1 MKKLLIT
8 TAVMLMAVIVS
19 SKAYAGLDLF
29 STNATFSFN
38 PDSATPTSFN
48 VFNNNGTDNGLNDMA
63 IYLGY
68 RTDAGGGTQNTQYR
82 LLSGGTDNPG
92 SSTIGPTNGGTQS
105 NFGSFSFDAVTFT
118 DPNNNGGGNVTVTP
132 TIDFR
137 LSDVSPTSSPTAANQ
152 AATVLYELSLD
163 TQGVN
168 GDNQGSVL
176 SFVGF
181 DFNGNGLEEFVNGE
195 QIVGGFT
202 NNAAAQAAI
211 GDVTNANRVLSGDFN
226 FEQSVGGSTAP
237 GTNTNVD
244 LFNGAVNNQSTASTS
259 SPAANPSFLDLRT
272 NGGPEF
278 RT

>member
-1 MKKLLIT
+1 M
-8 TAVMLMAVIVS
+8 
-19 SKAYAGLDLF
+19 
-29 STNATFSFN
+29 
-38 PDSATPTSFN
+38 
-48 VFNNNGTDNGLNDMA
+48 
-63 IYLGY
+63 
-68 RTDAGGGTQNTQYR
+68 
-82 LLSGGTDNPG
+82 DNPG
-92 SSTIGPTNGGTQS
+92 SSTIGPASGTQS
-105 NFGSFSFDAVTFT
+105 NFGSFSFNPVTFT

-137 LSDVSPTSSPTAANQ
+137 LSDVTSPSSSPTAANQ

-181 DFNGNGLEEFVNGE
+181 DFNGNGLDQFFDGE

-202 NNAAAQAAI
+202 NNAAAQVAI
-211 GDVTNANRVLSGDFN
+211 RDVTNANRVLSGDYN
-226 FEQSVGGSTAP
+226 FEQNVGGSTAP

-244 LFNGAVNNQSTASTS
+244 VFNGAVNNQSTASTT

-272 NGGPEF
+272 NGTPDFFTNPGNDISFGPYNEFQVTSARADGDGVISDTTAGVIQF
-278 RT
+278 RTVLAANTVPEPSALLMASMGLGMVAFRRRRKQQA